1 MHKEKS
7 LLVLFS
13 VTLGAALSFS
23 ITSFGADMNSAA
35 GAIISPDD
43 PGPSDVRVTMESTVS
58 HPISRLIYG
67 VNSKYSDAAGWGPD
81 LPPQVALTR
90 LGGNRWTAWNWE
102 NGWSNA
108 GSDWYYSNDQYLTT
122 STTPGAAVK
131 PEADA
136 AFAANT
142 GLIVTLPIIGWSSKS
157 ISGIN
162 LPAPSAPN
170 QTTPATP
177 SSTYFQPMQAKNPA
191 GAGSGVPHGNQG
203 TLYADD
209 FVKWLDTRYPGRA
222 THATSP
228 LLLSLD
234 NEPDLWGSTHQE
246 IRGRAPGNKEV
257 FVALN
262 LTGQDELVSKSIAS
276 AAAAKDVNPGIQTM
290 GFVSYGWW
298 GLCTL
303 QNNPPPPYTRPGG
316 GIYNWYVDVYLD
328 KMKQASDAQSRRL
341 LDIFDFHWYPEAEGS
356 GYHRIIGTWDPNA
369 GENAPQDAQTQDAR
383 MQAPRSLWDPQYS
396 ESSWITRDTGSGPI
410 RLLGRIK
417 DSINTW
423 NPGTRIA
430 VTEWWYGRGGD
441 ISGGIAVADV
451 LGIFAREGVYA
462 ATMWNLSDPNAP
474 SYGGSRTAA
483 MKAVMAAFRAYLNY
497 DGAGHG
503 FGDTYLKT
511 DVSDSAVTNRAIQNE
526 RVTAYAS
533 IDQSDPKGLIVIVI
547 NKSQTTA
554 INTGFQVAHTV
565 RFDKA
570 EVYQITGGVGNC
582 TGPTRQADIPIT
594 LKNAFTIALPPLSIS
609 TIVLK
614 GSQERRVPPANLRI
628 EP

>member
-7 LLVLFS
+7 LFVLFS
-13 VTLGAALSFS
+13 MMLLLALPFGIVSFRAA
-23 ITSFGADMNSAA
+23 TCSAA

-43 PGPSDVRVTMESTVS
+43 PGPADVRVTLDSTVS

-67 VNSKYSDAAGWGPD
+67 VNAKYSDAAGWGSD
-81 LPPQVALTR
+81 LPPQITLTR

-122 STTPGAAVK
+122 NTTPGAAVK

-136 AFAANT
+136 AFAAKT
-142 GLIVTLPIIGWSSKS
+142 GLIVTMPIIGWASKS
-157 ISGIN
+157 VSGIN

-170 QTTPATP
+170 QTAPATP
-177 SSTYFQPMQAKNPA
+177 SATYFQPMQAKNPA
-191 GAGSGVPHGNQG
+191 GAGSGIPHGNQG

-209 FVKWLDTRYPGRA
+209 FVKWLDTTYPGRP
-222 THATSP
+222 THPTSP
-228 LLLSLD
+228 LILSLD

-257 FVALN
+257 FIALN
-262 LTGQDELVSKSIAS
+262 LTGQDELVSKSIAI

-356 GYHRIIGTWDPNA
+356 GYRRIIGTWDPNA

-451 LGIFAREGVYA
+451 LGILAREGVYA

-570 EVYQITGGVGNC
+570 EVYQITGGVGSC

-609 TIVLK
+609 TIVLET
-614 GSQERRVPPANLRI
+614 SQERLVPPANLRI
-628 EP
+628 ER

>member
-7 LLVLFS
+7 LFVLFS
-13 VTLGAALSFS
+13 MMLLLALPFGIVSFRAA
-23 ITSFGADMNSAA
+23 TCSAA

-43 PGPSDVRVTMESTVS
+43 PGPADVRVTLDSTVS

-67 VNSKYSDAAGWGPD
+67 VNAKYSDAAGWGSD
-81 LPPQVALTR
+81 LPPQITLTR

-122 STTPGAAVK
+122 NTTPGAAVK

-136 AFAANT
+136 AFAAKT
-142 GLIVTLPIIGWSSKS
+142 GLIVTMPIIGWASKS
-157 ISGIN
+157 VSGIN

-170 QTTPATP
+170 QTAPATP
-177 SSTYFQPMQAKNPA
+177 SATYFQPMQAKNPA
-191 GAGSGVPHGNQG
+191 GAGSGIPHGNQG

-209 FVKWLDTRYPGRA
+209 FVKWLDTTYPGRP
-222 THATSP
+222 THPTSP
-228 LLLSLD
+228 LILSLD

-257 FVALN
+257 FIALN
-262 LTGQDELVSKSIAS
+262 LTGQDELVSKSIAI

-356 GYHRIIGTWDPNA
+356 GYRRIIGTWDPNA

-451 LGIFAREGVYA
+451 LGILAREGVYA
-462 ATMWNLSDPNAP
+462 ATMWNLSDPSAP

-570 EVYQITGGVGNC
+570 EVYQITGGVGSC

-594 LKNAFTIALPPLSIS
+594 LKNAFTIALPPLSVS

-614 GSQERRVPPANLRI
+614 ASEESPARPATLRI

>member
-1 MHKEKS
+1 MHSKKS
-7 LLVLFS
+7 VLVLFS
-13 VTLGAALSFS
+13 FTLLLALSFS
-23 ITSFGADMNSAA
+23 ISSFSADTCSAA
-35 GAIISPDD
+35 GTIISPDD
-43 PGPSDVRVTMESTVS
+43 PGPSDVRVTLDSTVS
-58 HPISRLIYG
+58 RPISRLIYG
-67 VNSKYSDAAGWGPD
+67 VNAKYSDAAGWGPE
-81 LPPQVALTR
+81 LPPQITLTR

-108 GSDWYYSNDQYLTT
+108 GSDWSYSNDQYLTT
-122 STTPGAAVK
+122 NTTPGAAVK

-142 GLIVTLPIIGWSSKS
+142 GFIVTLPIIGWVSKS
-157 ISGIN
+157 VSGIN

-177 SSTYFQPMQAKNPA
+177 SATYFQPMQAKNPA

-209 FVKWLDTRYPGRA
+209 FVKWLDTRYPGRP
-222 THATSP
+222 THPTSP

-257 FVALN
+257 FIALN
-262 LTGQDELVSKSIAS
+262 LAGQDELVSKSIAS

-298 GLCTL
+298 GLCAL

-356 GYHRIIGTWDPNA
+356 GYRRIIGTWDPSA
-369 GENAPQDAQTQDAR
+369 GEYAPQDAQTQDAR

-410 RLLGRIK
+410 RVLNRIK

-511 DVSDSAVTNRAIQNE
+511 EVSDSAVTNRAIQNE
-526 RVTAYAS
+526 RMTAYAS
-533 IDQSDPKGLIVIVI
+533 IDQSDPRRMVIIAI

-570 EVYQITGGVGNC
+570 EVYQITGGVSSC
-582 TGPTRQADIPIT
+582 TGPTHQADIPIT
-594 LKNAFTIALPPLSIS
+594 LKNAFTATLPPLSIS

-614 GSQERRVPPANLRI
+614 ASQERLFPPINLRI